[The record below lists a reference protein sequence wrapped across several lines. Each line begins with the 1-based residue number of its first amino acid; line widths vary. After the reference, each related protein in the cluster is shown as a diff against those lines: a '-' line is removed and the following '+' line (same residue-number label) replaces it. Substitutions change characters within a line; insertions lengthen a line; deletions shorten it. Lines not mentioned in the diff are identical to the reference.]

1 MKFFFVAIFFITTL
15 FGFEVK
21 KAGDFLPDTKLKN
34 QYGEV
39 VDISLNAEIIFY
51 TPDKVSF
58 DIAREFLNKQNS
70 EFLKSI
76 NCYFLADVSSIPN
89 FVKAAYIIPS
99 LKKHK
104 YEVFLI
110 EDEFSPMFFESEPNK
125 ISIVFIMNK
134 KIIKIEKSDDLNKL
148 FL

>member
-1 MKFFFVAIFFITTL
+1 MKFFLITIFLFSTL
-15 FGFEVK
+15 FGLEVK
-21 KAGDFLPDTKLKN
+21 KTGDFLPDVKLKN
-34 QYGEV
+34 QHGEV
-39 VDISLNAEIIFY
+39 VDVSASVEIILY

-58 DIAREFLNKQNS
+58 DIAREFLNRQNS
-70 EFLKSI
+70 EFLKSL
-76 NCYFLADVSSIPN
+76 NCYFLADVSNIPN

-125 ISIVFIMNK
+125 ISIVFIVNK